1 VMRALG
7 LILVRAYQLLVSP
20 VLGPTCRFEPTCS
33 AYTYQ
38 AIDRYGLVKGGLFGL
53 RRILRCH
60 PFADGGPD
68 PVP

>member
-1 VMRALG
+1 MRALG

>member
-1 VMRALG
+1 MRVLG
-7 LILVRAYQLLVSP
+7 LVLVRAYQLLVSP

-33 AYTYQ
+33 VYTYQ
-38 AIDRYGLVKGGLFGL
+38 AIDRYGLVKGGLLGL
-53 RRILRCH
+53 RRVLRCH